1 MSNLNNNRNFNDWDL
16 EALRINRALKKRL
29 DKCEKDSKD
38 NVIKANAIVD
48 KLLELEIY
56 ITGLIAT
63 QSVSGAGTRDYEDM
77 LIELKEILDE

>member
-1 MSNLNNNRNFNDWDL
+1 MSNPNNNRNFND

-29 DKCEKDSKD
+29 D
-38 NVIKANAIVD
+38 KANAIVD

-56 ITGLIAT
+56 I
-63 QSVSGAGTRDYEDM
+63 SGAGTRDYEDM

>member
-1 MSNLNNNRNFNDWDL
+1 MANLNNNRNFND

-29 DKCEKDSKD
+29 D
-38 NVIKANAIVD
+38 KANAIVD

-56 ITGLIAT
+56 I
-63 QSVSGAGTRDYEDM
+63 SGAGTRDYEDM